1 VDVKWS
7 EAGTPAER
15 VSDRLLPPY
24 RSHRG
29 HDRNRD
35 GYQTDIKPLEI
46 VMFMRAVKSRTAFEQ
61 MKRRG
66 ARTVT
71 PTELKSVTPDATSK
85 DHFVIIDAVGLEP
98 EKMEDTQPL
107 ERKRNVSL
115 DKLFEL
121 VTFGNREP
129 DILSSVAARLSRLD
143 RQLTPNDRIALTEV
157 AQGQPLCAIAGE
169 IVAALDPDR
178 HIDAART
185 QNNTNEPTDEQIA
198 QARQQLL
205 QQAAKPLS
213 ANPALRN
220 LILSVKKSYEQIID
234 TVNQDQLLEA
244 GPAEAVRERAMRMV
258 QSFEQF
264 LQEHKDEIE
273 VLQILYSK
281 PYAVGLSLKQVKA
294 LAAMLE
300 KPMDGSPRAT
310 PDQLWHAYQRLD
322 GSHVHGSRTEVA
334 ADLVNL
340 VRFAIKQKDEL
351 MTRRA
356 EIEERFSAWLKQH
369 QGAGVSFTPDQ
380 LRWLE
385 AIRDHI
391 AASLAVDEDDFDL
404 DPFVQWGGLGKAQ
417 LVFGERLFPLLSEL
431 NEVLAA

>member
-1 VDVKWS
+1 
-7 EAGTPAER
+7 
-15 VSDRLLPPY
+15 
-24 RSHRG
+24 
-29 HDRNRD
+29 
-35 GYQTDIKPLEI
+35 
-46 VMFMRAVKSRTAFEQ
+46 
-61 MKRRG
+61 MKGRG

-71 PTELKSVTPDATSK
+71 ATELRSVTPDGTSK

-98 EKMEDTQPL
+98 EKMQDVQPL
-107 ERKRNVSL
+107 EKKRNVSL

-129 DILSSVAARLSRLD
+129 DVLSSIASRLSRLD
-143 RQLTPNDRIALTEV
+143 RQLTPNDRTALNDA
-157 AQGQPLCAIAGE
+157 AQGQPLCAIASE
-169 IVAALDPDR
+169 IVSALDPDR
-178 HIDAART
+178 HVEAARVA
-185 QNNTNEPTDEQIA
+185 NDTNEPTEEQIA
-198 QARQQLL
+198 LARKQLL

-213 ANPALRN
+213 GNPGLRN

-244 GPAEAVRERAMRMV
+244 GPAEVVLERALRMV
-258 QSFEQF
+258 QTFEQF
-264 LQEHKDEIE
+264 IRDNKDEIE

-281 PYAVGLSLKQVKA
+281 PYAAGLSLKQVKA
-294 LAAMLE
+294 LASILE

-310 PDQLWHAYQRLD
+310 PDQLWHAYQRID
-322 GSHVHGSRTEVA
+322 SSHVHGSKTEVA

-340 VRFAIKQKDEL
+340 VRFALKQKDEL
-351 MTRRA
+351 MPRRS
-356 EIEERFSAWLKQH
+356 ELEERFSGWLKQ
-369 QGAGVSFTPDQ
+369 QQSAGVSFTADQ
-380 LRWLE
+380 LRWLQ

-417 LVFGERLFPLLSEL
+417 QVFGDRFFPLLSEL